1 MATTKLKGTS
11 KKIKELRGEK
21 PEKVSAEDLQKLQRT
36 INSVNQ
42 SYIELGRLPA
52 AQHNRLHDLAKI
64 QDRIVLL
71 QEEMKNT
78 YGSDDINIQDGT
90 IKYPENGEADKKD

>member
-1 MATTKLKGTS
+1 MATTKVKGTS

-42 SYIELGRLPA
+42 SYIELGRLTA